1 MQSRE
6 GQASFLA
13 WMKMSLVLR
22 EISPVPSR
30 LLRRRG
36 LVREP
41 PRPRF
46 SPCLSPPPPLA
57 AGCCFGAGSA
67 RVLLEYS
74 SSNLNFEELME
85 FELSE

>member
-36 LVREP
+36 LA
-41 PRPRF
+41 
-46 SPCLSPPPPLA
+46 SPCLSPPPLA

-74 SSNLNFEELME
+74 SSNLNFEELIE